1 MVICGARK
9 EDYLGYAH
17 CLTEVTVFHSQL
29 HPFRVANRRTLQHRL
44 RFSVVWTQFQSV
56 VSLWPLRESL
66 HLRQ

>member
-17 CLTEVTVFHSQL
+17 CPTEVTVFHSQI
-29 HPFRVANRRTLQHRL
+29 HPFQTLQHRL

-56 VSLWPLRESL
+56 VSLWPL
-66 HLRQ
+66 